1 MEQQKITLSEHI
13 DRGFVDKYL
22 KKLDENDKS
31 EYFTEEQLI
40 ILLVD
45 VMFPPL
51 SASPVVISHIIKYL
65 MHHPRVMEK
74 AQNEIDTVVGTG
86 RLITWED
93 RKE

>member
-1 MEQQKITLSEHI
+1 MKKQKITLSEHI

-22 KKLDENDKS
+22 KKLNEDDKS

-45 VMFPPL
+45 IML
-51 SASPVVISHIIKYL
+51 PVFTGLPNVITFVVKYL
-65 MHHPRVMEK
+65 MHHPKVMAK

-86 RLITWED
+86 RLVTWED